1 MCMIDQLFRREGE
14 TIIVSAGEAPGGLPD
29 AKTGA
34 ADVPKHAAIKLTKGE
49 WGHARQIR
57 AELQLRWGATFVE
70 DCRPCDRGRLEASTL
85 IRCASLEDM

>member
-34 ADVPKHAAIKLTKGE
+34 VPKHAAIKLTKEE
-49 WGHARQIR
+49 WDHARQIR

-70 DCRPCDRGRLEASTL
+70 DCRPCDRGRLEGSTL